1 MVLGA
6 DLGIGET
13 PEIGGIQGIG
23 AHHRGIAV
31 DETGRE
37 IPLVTGTDPL
47 EAPETA
53 GGTHTAPLGGTA
65 AATPGNGGGG
75 AGAALTG
82 ARCHQ
87 IEAEASAVAGE
98 VLATGG
104 GGTAPP
110 HGKRKV
116 SAFPECRNLHPLQK
130 K

>member
-1 MVLGA
+1 VVLGA
-6 DLGIGET
+6 DLGIGGIRET
-13 PEIGGIQGIG
+13 GVIQGIV
-23 AHHRGIAV
+23 AHDRGVAV

-37 IPLVTGTDPL
+37 IPLVTGS

-53 GGTHTAPLGGTA
+53 GAHTAPLEGTA

-75 AGAALTG
+75 ASAALTG

-116 SAFPECRNLHPLQK
+116 SVFPECRNLHPLQK